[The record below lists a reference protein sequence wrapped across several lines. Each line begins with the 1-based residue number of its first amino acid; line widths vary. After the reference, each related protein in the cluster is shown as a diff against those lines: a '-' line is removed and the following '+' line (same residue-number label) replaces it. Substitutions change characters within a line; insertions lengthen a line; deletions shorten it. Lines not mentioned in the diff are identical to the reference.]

1 MENQPET
8 PSTSMIIKAFHNSGR
23 SLPES
28 IADLVDNSIDAGARN
43 IMVRFVR
50 TQSSL
55 QQLQVIDDGQ
65 GMTEAQAVNAI
76 RFGRTDYDD
85 TSGTLGMGLPVAT
98 ASSAGGLTVISK
110 TRKHGT
116 IGLRW
121 NLEEASDDMVVDHL
135 DPE

>member
-8 PSTSMIIKAFHNSGR
+8 PSTSMTIEAFRNSGR

-76 RFGRTDYDD
+76 RFGRTD
-85 TSGTLGMGLPVAT
+85 
-98 ASSAGGLTVISK
+98 
-110 TRKHGT
+110 
-116 IGLRW
+116 
-121 NLEEASDDMVVDHL
+121 
-135 DPE
+135 